1 MSTVSASSSSS
12 VTWPPC
18 FCEGAVREMSALSA
32 STMRQTH
39 LNLLS
44 QEDPL
49 VPLDGLV
56 QEEYDRSSV
65 VLSKDAPPGHRA
77 RGVRES

>member
-1 MSTVSASSSSS
+1 M
-12 VTWPPC
+12 
-18 FCEGAVREMSALSA
+18 LSA